1 MCSPKKAPRS
11 AASRRSAPAIARAVP
26 PIAAWRL
33 RLYANIYVYEF
44 AWGAYLAQHLSRR
57 ELKKDEVRDT
67 LAQGADAVL
76 SHKQLTLYILLAAVV
91 VALGV
96 FGWQTYTERQT
107 VKATAA
113 YDDAM
118 KIFQARIRTA
128 SEPAQPGETT
138 YIDEKNKYSDAAQK
152 FAAVNAK
159 YGHTRPGQLAAYYA
173 ALSDEKL
180 NKSDEA
186 KKWLQG
192 LSESGLED
200 FAAMARFE
208 LAQLNDRMGQGD
220 EAVKLYQQLIAKPVV
235 LVPKPVAMMALAEH
249 YGAKN
254 PAEATKLYT
263 QIKSD
268 YPDTPIAEQATQ
280 EMNLL
285 PGKS

>member
-1 MCSPKKAPRS
+1 
-11 AASRRSAPAIARAVP
+11 V
-26 PIAAWRL
+26 PIAAWYFCV
-33 RLYANIYVYEF
+33 YANIYVHEF
-44 AWGAYLAQHLSRR
+44 VRGAHLAQHLSRK

-67 LAQGADAVL
+67 LAHGADAVL

-107 VKATAA
+107 VKATAG

-118 KIFQARIRTA
+118 KTFQARIRTA

-152 FAAVNAK
+152 FAAVNQK

-180 NKSDEA
+180 GKNDEA

-192 LSESGLED
+192 LSESGVED

-235 LVPKPVAMMALAEH
+235 LVPKPVVMLALAEH

-268 YPDTPIAEQATQ
+268 YPDTPIADQATQ

>member
-1 MCSPKKAPRS
+1 MKLRRATHPLAPF
-11 AASRRSAPAIARAVP
+11 AA
-26 PIAAWRL
+26 L
-33 RLYANIYVYEF
+33 RPLLYASIYVSNL
-44 AWGAYLAQHLSRR
+44 ARGAHLAQHLSRR

-76 SHKQLTLYILLAAVV
+76 SHKQLTLYILLAAVL

-118 KIFQARIRTA
+118 KSFQARIRT
-128 SEPAQPGETT
+128 SGEPAQPGETT
-138 YIDEKNKYSDAAQK
+138 YIDDKNKYSDAAQK

-180 NKSDEA
+180 GQNDEA

-192 LSESGLED
+192 LSESGVED

-235 LVPKPVAMMALAEH
+235 LVPKPVVMLALAEH

>member
-1 MCSPKKAPRS
+1 
-11 AASRRSAPAIARAVP
+11 
-26 PIAAWRL
+26 
-33 RLYANIYVYEF
+33 
-44 AWGAYLAQHLSRR
+44 LAQHLSRK
-57 ELKKDEVRDT
+57 ELKTDEIRET
-67 LAQGADAVL
+67 LAHGADAVL
-76 SHKQLTLYILLAAVV
+76 SHKQLTVYILLAAVL
-91 VALGV
+91 VAIGI

-107 VKATAA
+107 VKAAAA
-113 YDDAM
+113 YDEAM
-118 KIFQARIRTA
+118 KSFEARIRTA
-128 SEPAQPGETT
+128 GEPVQPGETT
-138 YIDEKNKYSDAAQK
+138 YIDDKNKYSDAAQK
-152 FAAVNAK
+152 FTAVNAK
-159 YGHTRPGQLAAYYA
+159 FGHTRPGQLAA
-173 ALSDEKL
+173 LSDEKL
-180 NKSDEA
+180 GKNDEA

-192 LSESGLED
+192 LSESGVED

-235 LVPKPVAMMALAEH
+235 LVPKPVVMLALAEH

-280 EMNLL
+280 ELNLL

>member
-1 MCSPKKAPRS
+1 MARHI
-11 AASRRSAPAIARAVP
+11 SRK
-26 PIAAWRL
+26 
-33 RLYANIYVYEF
+33 
-44 AWGAYLAQHLSRR
+44 

-67 LAQGADAVL
+67 LAHGADAVL
-76 SHKQLTLYILLAAVV
+76 SHKELTAYILLAALA
-91 VALGV
+91 VAVGI
-96 FGWQTYTERQT
+96 FGWQTYTERET
-107 VKATAA
+107 VKATAG
-113 YDDAM
+113 YDEAM
-118 KIFQARIRTA
+118 KSFQARIRSA
-128 SEPAQPGETT
+128 GEPAQPGEVTFADDKT
-138 YIDEKNKYSDAAQK
+138 KYTDAAEK
-152 FAAVNAK
+152 FGAVATK

-180 NKSDEA
+180 GRNDDA

-192 LSESGLED
+192 VSESGVED

-208 LAQLNDRMGQGD
+208 LAQLNDRLGQSD
-220 EAVKLYQQLIAKPVV
+220 EAVKLYQQLIAKPAL
-235 LVPKPVAMMALAEH
+235 LVPKPVVMLALAQH

-254 PAEATKLYT
+254 PTEAAKLYS